1 MSTALKTLKSQ
12 GGGDRETVFPRRDSE
27 VGFNLLGRVISLLIK
42 EPEYVANARVD
53 RANYKGGAVPSIS
66 GGVSVPW
73 REVSG
78 KGEAVPSISG
88 GVSVPGREV
97 SGREVVGSGH
107 KQLVP
112 KDVSI

>member
-1 MSTALKTLKSQ
+1 M
-12 GGGDRETVFPRRDSE
+12 
-27 VGFNLLGRVISLLIK
+27 GFTLLGRVISLLFK
-42 EPEYVANARVD
+42 EPEYVDNARED
-53 RANYKGGAVPSIS
+53 RAKYKGEAVSSIS
-66 GGVSVPW
+66 GGVSVPG

-78 KGEAVPSISG
+78 KGEAVSSISG